1 LYNKKEKKGEIG
13 NKEER
18 RVKFRLIGP
27 LGQLYNIIVYI
38 RGSTACT
45 NKFIELA
52 GRRVL
57 LDNRTR

>member
-1 LYNKKEKKGEIG
+1 LYNKKEKKREIG

-18 RVKFRLIGP
+18 KIKFQFIG
-27 LGQLYNIIVYI
+27 LLSQLYNIIVYI

-57 LDNRTR
+57 LDNCTK